1 MLLFELPIAIII
13 GILIGRY
20 YTPKSRLQKVLLTFL
35 IPAISGFLINSII
48 AAASNS
54 GVGFWFDYGRY
65 FMFVAI
71 PAVILFITLLITLKI
86 DKSEAVV
93 NEPSSKLLHYG
104 TGDERVEFEV
114 ALSEQ
119 EIAKMDELQKQD
131 PDKWRDNEYELVKE
145 AKRQL
150 GLKAVE
156 IDNDNE
162 KEEEKE
168 EAAEAYINNIPIV
181 SNEPSEPE
189 TPKVELI
196 QNGITVSMELSKEII
211 EQMTVL
217 RQESPQKWI
226 DNEVELVRTAKKRLQ
241 GIVDLEEPE
250 KIESGSTYEKSMQS
264 ETSSNPNIEVQPSQG
279 IFGNKLESEYRRET
293 KADSHWIRQDDTEIC
308 INIEEAVYRK
318 MVELQN
324 ENPKRWVNKEL
335 DLYQKAKKALL
346 DTKSKSRKLFN

>member
-20 YTPKSRLQKVLLTFL
+20 YTPKSRLQKVLLAFL

-48 AAASNS
+48 AAANNS

-65 FMFVAI
+65 FVFVAI

-86 DKSEAVV
+86 DKSEVVV
-93 NEPSSKLLHYG
+93 NKLSSMLLHYG
-104 TGDERVEFEV
+104 TGDDRVEFEV

-119 EIAKMDELQKQD
+119 EIAKIDELRKQD

-150 GLKAVE
+150 ELKIVE
-156 IDNDNE
+156 KE
-162 KEEEKE
+162 KEEKKE
-168 EAAEAYINNIPIV
+168 EVEKVSEAHINNIPVV

-189 TPKVELI
+189 TQKVELM
-196 QNGITVSMELSKEII
+196 QNGIIVSMELSKEII
-211 EQMTVL
+211 EQMAVL
-217 RQESPQKWI
+217 RQENPQKWI
-226 DNEVELVRTAKKRLQ
+226 DNEVELVRVAQKRLQ
-241 GIVDLEEPE
+241 GIIDNTETERIETNSTVETP
-250 KIESGSTYEKSMQS
+250 IESEP
-264 ETSSNPNIEVQPSQG
+264 SSNLSSDTQLTKG
-279 IFGNKLESEYRRET
+279 IFGDKLESEYRRET

-308 INIEEAVYRK
+308 ISIEEDVYRK
-318 MVELQN
+318 MVEMQN
-324 ENPKRWVNKEL
+324 ENPKKWVNKEL

-346 DTKSKSRKLFN
+346 NSKSKSRKLFN